1 MRRHVTGLLIVGF
14 AVLSACA
21 GTATEETGPTGKD
34 GLRVAS
40 FDFAESELLAELYA
54 QALESAG
61 LPVVRMGRVGPRE
74 VVAPAIEL
82 DRVDLV
88 PEYLGTALQFYGA
101 TTTDPD
107 PTTSAAAL
115 ADRLAPRGLRALE
128 PAAAQDA
135 NAVVVTRSFA
145 AEHDLSAISDL
156 VDLAADLRFG
166 GPVECPE
173 RPLCL
178 VGLRDVYG
186 LEFAA
191 FIPQRSLP
199 VTAEALR
206 LGEIDVGLLFTTS
219 SEADDDT
226 LVLLEDDRRLQPAE
240 NVVPVARESA
250 LARWGPG
257 VSEALNRISAALGTT
272 DLREMNRAVSD
283 GMAVSDVA
291 SAWLSSRGL
300 LGSE

>member
-1 MRRHVTGLLIVGF
+1 MRRHVSGLLIIGF
-14 AVLSACA
+14 ALVSACG
-21 GTATEETGPTGKD
+21 GTATDETGPTGED
-34 GLRVAS
+34 GVRVAS

-61 LPVVRMGRVGPRE
+61 LPVVRMGRAGPRE

-82 DRVDLV
+82 DRIDLV

-135 NAVVVTRSFA
+135 NAVVVTRAFA
-145 AEHDLSAISDL
+145 AEYDLRMISDL
-156 VDLAADLRFG
+156 ADLAADLRFG

-178 VGLRDVYG
+178 VGLSEVYG
-186 LEFAA
+186 LDFAE

-199 VTAEALR
+199 LTAEALHW
-206 LGEIDVGLLFTTS
+206 GEIDVGLLFTTS
-219 SEADDDT
+219 SEADDDA

-257 VSEALNRISAALGTT
+257 VTAALDRVSAALDTA
-272 DLREMNRAVSD
+272 DLREMNRAVSE
-283 GMAVSDVA
+283 GMAVADVA
-291 SAWLSSRGL
+291 SAWLSNRGL
-300 LGSE
+300 LASE